1 MESAGWPPARGE
13 WVACR
18 TCHRVYKTILDLLDH
33 FESVHLPNNCPV
45 PVNGAIGYGV
55 ASNLLSVSPPPLLQ
69 PRPVESVAI
78 GGLAHQF
85 HYLTW
90 TCVMLAMVPAFE
102 KAYGKHPQHELLKSL
117 ANKDY
122 GFGGLLGLDME
133 NEDRSNRSTSS
144 KMNEAEKILSGIFP
158 GLVRMSVGY
167 IETLEQKW
175 SQFEKAMIRH
185 QD

>member
-1 MESAGWPPARGE
+1 MVQSKKFRGVRQRHWGS
-13 WVACR
+13 WVSEIR
-18 TCHRVYKTILDLLDH
+18 H
-33 FESVHLPNNCPV
+33 
-45 PVNGAIGYGV
+45 
-55 ASNLLSVSPPPLLQ
+55 PLL
-69 PRPVESVAI
+69 ESVAI